1 MIRRRLNL
9 EGRICRLR
17 ALEPADIDLLYA
29 WENDPSVW
37 GVSGTLAPFSRHAL
51 EALIESQRY
60 DLFQNR
66 QLRLIVETAEGR
78 PLGAV
83 DLFEIDP
90 LHRRAGVGILIHR
103 TEDRNAGYATD
114 ALRILIGYARTTL
127 RLHQLWC
134 GIETDNA
141 ASLAL
146 FRGVGFEQTGLKR
159 DWNRTPE
166 GWKDEATF
174 QLILEKSEE

>member
-1 MIRRRLNL
+1 MIRRGVNL
-9 EGRICRLR
+9 EGRLCRLR
-17 ALEPADIDLLYA
+17 ALEPGDIDLLYA

-60 DLFQNR
+60 DLFQSR
-66 QLRLIVETAEGR
+66 QLRLIVETHGGR
-78 PLGAV
+78 ALGAL

-103 TEDRNAGYATD
+103 TEDRGEGYAKD
-114 ALRILIGYARTTL
+114 ALRILIDYARTTL
-127 RLHQLWC
+127 GLHQLWC

-146 FRGVGFEQTGLKR
+146 FRGVGFEPVGVKR
-159 DWNRTPE
+159 DWNRSPE

-174 QLILEKSEE
+174 QLIL

>member
-1 MIRRRLNL
+1 MIRRGVNL
-9 EGRICRLR
+9 EGRLCRLR
-17 ALEPADIDLLYA
+17 ALEPGDIDLLYA

-60 DLFQNR
+60 DLFQSR
-66 QLRLIVETAEGR
+66 QLRLIVETHGGR
-78 PLGAV
+78 ALGAL

-103 TEDRNAGYATD
+103 TEDRGEGYATD
-114 ALRILIGYARTTL
+114 ALRILIDYARTTL
-127 RLHQLWC
+127 GLHQLWC

-146 FRGVGFEQTGLKR
+146 FRGVGFEPVGV
-159 DWNRTPE
+159 
-166 GWKDEATF
+166 
-174 QLILEKSEE
+174 